1 MKKRIFVFLIL
12 LLFLL
17 SGCRIKENS
26 ENENNNKFKED
37 YESLNGK
44 ITSSGKNF
52 RNLSIDEENPFV
64 YITADDLLK
73 KIENNESFYVYFG
86 SKKCPWCRSV
96 IEVATNMAKENKIDK
111 VYYIDIWDDE
121 GNEILRDKY
130 SINEDGELEKII
142 NGTDAYYKLLEL
154 FDEYLEDYILTD
166 YEGKD
171 IKVGEKRI
179 YAPNFLYISDGKV
192 KNLVTGISEKQKEAY
207 DELTDEILE
216 DEKGIFN
223 EFFSSHLL
231 CSETMC

>member
-1 MKKRIFVFLIL
+1 MKKRIFIFLIL
-12 LLFLL
+12 ILFFI
-17 SGCRIKENS
+17 SGCSIKENS
-26 ENENNNKFKED
+26 ENENINKFKED

-96 IEVATNMAKENKIDK
+96 IEVAIYMAKENK
-111 VYYIDIWDDE
+111 VYYVDIWDDE

-142 NGTDAYYKLLEL
+142 DGTDAYYRLLEL
-154 FDEYLEDYILTD
+154 FDEYLEDYTLTD
-166 YEGKD
+166 YEGKN

-179 YAPNFLYISDGKV
+179 YAPNFIYISDGRV
-192 KNLVTGISEKQKEAY
+192 KNLVTGIYEKQKDAY
-207 DELTDEILE
+207 DELNDEILE

-223 EFFSSHLL
+223 EFFSSHLF
-231 CSETMC
+231 CSDTIC